1 MDNNCILTR
10 KNNSIEFL
18 RFLFMSIL
26 VAWHGGFNFFTHG
39 YLVVEFFFILSGYFI
54 YTSLVKKNKG
64 TLQYTLDKIKR
75 TYLEYII
82 ACVFMFGLVA
92 LHALIHHEHF
102 FTLDNL
108 FKFIAEC
115 LLLQNI
121 GIFSGGFNTPLWY
134 FSVLIWGGGGL
145 YALLK
150 YNKRLTVNI
159 ILPLYILLFY
169 TYIFSRRDSIE
180 CWDKDI
186 FYIPMLR
193 GLADMSVGIVSAE
206 LSLKVLPKIKKSR
219 LLFDIISIISFILFL
234 TVFYTSKTYDKYTII
249 LIPILIL
256 NSISEKGILHRLLN
270 KNFSSKLGGLT
281 YEMYILH
288 APILM
293 VLGFFF
299 KNVEVDYLLRYII
312 SLFVIII
319 CSKCMKMGCDYMKS
333 RLYLNL

>member
-1 MDNNCILTR
+1 
-10 KNNSIEFL
+10 
-18 RFLFMSIL
+18 
-26 VAWHGGFNFFTHG
+26 
-39 YLVVEFFFILSGYFI
+39 
-54 YTSLVKKNKG
+54 
-64 TLQYTLDKIKR
+64 
-75 TYLEYII
+75 
-82 ACVFMFGLVA
+82 MFGLVA
-92 LHALIHHEHF
+92 LRVFMHHEHF

-108 FKFIAEC
+108 FKLITEC

-121 GIFSGGFNTPLWY
+121 GIFNGGFNYPLWY

-169 TYIFSRRDSIE
+169 TYIFSKSDSIE

-193 GLADMSVGIVSAE
+193 GLADMSVGIVTAE

-219 LLFDIISIISFILFL
+219 LLFDIISIISLILFL

-256 NSISEKGILHRLLN
+256 NCIDEKGILHRLLN
-270 KNFSSKLGGLT
+270 KNFFSQLGGIT

-288 APILM
+288 VPFLVIL
-293 VLGFFF
+293 VFLF
-299 KNVEVDYLLRYII
+299 KNLEMSSVLKYII
-312 SLFVIII
+312 FLLIIMVN
-319 CSKCMKMGCDYMKS
+319 SKCMKIGCTYISKH
-333 RLYLNL
+333 LY

>member
-1 MDNNCILTR
+1 MNNCILQK

-26 VAWHGGFNFFTHG
+26 VSWHGNFDFFAHG
-39 YLVVEFFFILSGYFI
+39 YLVVEFFFILSGYLI
-54 YTSLVKKNKG
+54 YTSLIKKNKG

-92 LHALIHHEHF
+92 LHAFVDKKLF
-102 FTLDNL
+102 FTLDNV
-108 FKFIAEC
+108 FIFITEA

-121 GIFSGGFNTPLWY
+121 GIFSGGFNYPLWY

-169 TYIFSRRDSIE
+169 TYIFGKRDSIE

-193 GLADMSVGIVSAE
+193 GLADMSIGIITAE
-206 LSLKVLPKIKKSR
+206 LSLKILPKIKR
-219 LLFDIISIISFILFL
+219 TLLLFDIVSVISFLLLFI
-234 TVFYTSKTYDKYTII
+234 VFYTDKTYDRYTII
-249 LIPILIL
+249 FVPILIL
-256 NSISEKGILHRLLN
+256 NCVSEKGVLCRLLN
-270 KNFSSKLGGLT
+270 LKFFSQLGGIT

-288 APILM
+288 VPLLM
-293 VLGFFF
+293 ILGFLF
-299 KNVEVDYLLRYII
+299 KDLGMSHVLRYLIFLLII
-312 SLFVIII
+312 MIS
-319 CSKCMKMGCDYMKS
+319 SKCMRIGCAYIKS
-333 RLYLNL
+333 RLYS